1 MIVMEIENTEKPLS
15 EETKTGEATANCQNE
30 LNEPRWSVVS
40 FEKCAA
46 SNLTYA
52 QAERKLAELA
62 AERVSGLCI
71 ITDEAASRIK
81 S

>member
-1 MIVMEIENTEKPLS
+1 MIMMKIENTENSSP
-15 EETKTGEATANCQNE
+15 EETKTGVATANYQNE

-46 SNLTYA
+46 GNLTYA
-52 QAERKLAELA
+52 QAEKKLAELA
-62 AERVSGLCI
+62 DERVSGLCI

>member
-1 MIVMEIENTEKPLS
+1 MEIENTENPSS

-30 LNEPRWSVVS
+30 LSEPRWSVVS

-46 SNLTYA
+46 GNLTYA

-62 AERVSGLCI
+62 AEKVSGLCI